1 MCAEIVCSRPFPRYG
16 HHFVCPLRCYPS
28 GIFPVRA
35 SLISSVSP
43 LPRLARRCMAAHLW
57 RRGDK
62 GYGSKDGSRHCT
74 HTLEVLRASP
84 VPCSAAKAALGH
96 TLLARAVACSVVFYS
111 QRAGGGGGEER
122 DRERDCVSSGCTSV
136 RSCVSPLLYGAP
148 IHPPRQ
154 NAFEHSHARTGA
166 AQFPKV
172 LSTQHLKL
180 HLYQVHAG

>member
-1 MCAEIVCSRPFPRYG
+1 MCRDCLQPPFSTLWA
-16 HHFVCPLRCYPS
+16 PLRLPPS
-28 GIFPVRA
+28 LLSIWYFPGARFPD
-35 SLISSVSP
+35 LVSFSP
-43 LPRLARRCMAAHLW
+43 PRLARRCMAAHLW